1 MRWEIKSMTSNP
13 DDYKPQRH
21 QGTDDTGHF
30 INSFIGKISHRH
42 IVRLG
47 KLLGGAAYFLDV
59 PHRRIVR
66 RNLRFAYPDWS
77 RAKVAHI
84 SRRVFQN
91 LGISFLEFFQM
102 ATLSREQVLGRIRVE
117 GLENLQHALKSKNGL
132 IAISA
137 HLGSWE
143 TGLLF
148 FCCHIQNPILGVV
161 KKIRFA
167 PLNRWVHR
175 MRTRFGITIVEKK
188 GAMPEMRR
196 MLRQGGVIGLLVDQ
210 SRRSE
215 GVEVNFFG
223 HRVTTTPAAAFLA
236 IRCKSP
242 VLPLFCVRDDGG
254 RLTVVVQSPLEMK
267 RTGDLRSDIQVNTQ
281 LITDIVEKVGRQY
294 PDQWFWVHKR
304 WKKYYPHLY
313 PEYQA
318 RRKSRHERKM
328 RRNSS

>member
-1 MRWEIKSMTSNP
+1 MGSNP
-13 DDYKPQRH
+13 DDRKPSGFQRA
-21 QGTDDTGHF
+21 DDAGHVSES
-30 INSFIGKISHRH
+30 IIGRISHRH
-42 IVRLG
+42 IVGLG
-47 KLLGGAAYFLDV
+47 RILGRAAYFLDG
-59 PHRRIVR
+59 PHRRIAQ
-66 RNLRFAYPDWS
+66 RNLQFTHPDWT
-77 RAKVAHI
+77 RGKAENI

-91 LGISFLEFFQM
+91 LGISFLEFFQV
-102 ATLSREQVLGRIRVE
+102 ATLSREQVLDRVRVVGE
-117 GLENLQHALKSKNGL
+117 ENLQNALKSKNGL
-132 IAISA
+132 VVVSA

-148 FCCHIQNPILGVV
+148 FCGYVQKPILGVV

-167 PLNRWVHR
+167 PLNRWVLR
-175 MRTRFGITIVEKK
+175 LRSRFGIKIVEKK

-223 HRVTTTPAAAFLA
+223 HKVTTTPAAAFLA
-236 IRCKSP
+236 IRCKCP
-242 VLPLFCVRDDGG
+242 VLPIFCVRDDRG
-254 RLTVVVQSPLEMK
+254 RLTVVAKPLLEMK
-267 RTGDLRSDIQVNTQ
+267 RTGDLRSDVQANTQ
-281 LITDIVEKVGRQY
+281 IITDIVEKAVRQY

-318 RRKSRHERKM
+318 RRKRRHESKM

>member
-1 MRWEIKSMTSNP
+1 MASKQ
-13 DDYKPQRH
+13 DDHKPQRY
-21 QGTDDTGHF
+21 QGTDDAGHF
-30 INSFIGKISHRH
+30 INSFIGKISHRR
-42 IVRLG
+42 IVRFGKILG
-47 KLLGGAAYFLDV
+47 TAAYFLDV

-77 RAKVAHI
+77 RAEVEHI

-102 ATLSREQVLGRIRVE
+102 ATLPREQVLSRIRVE

-148 FCCHIQNPILGVV
+148 FCCQVQSPILGVV

-175 MRTRFGITIVEKK
+175 MRGRFGIRIIEKK
-188 GAMPEMRR
+188 GAMPQMRR

-215 GVEVNFFG
+215 GVEVKFFG
-223 HRVTTTPAAAFLA
+223 HKVTTTPAAAFLA

-242 VLPLFCVRDDGG
+242 VLPLFCVRDDRG
-254 RLTVVVQSPLEMK
+254 RLTVMIQSPLEIK
-267 RTGDLRSDIQVNTQ
+267 RTGDLRSDIQANTQ
-281 LITDIVEKVGRQY
+281 MITDIVEKIVRQY

-304 WKKYYPHLY
+304 WKKYYPDLY

-318 RRKSRHERKM
+318 RRKRRHQREM
-328 RRNSS
+328 RRTPS